1 MKLQEIKTIA
11 RAKGIKTVNMK
22 KPELIRAIQRSEGN
36 FDCYGSATSGFCDQS
51 NCLWRKDC
59 LEFTKSL

>member
-11 RAKGIKTVNMK
+11 RAKGIKTVNIK
-22 KPELIRAIQRSEGN
+22 KPDLIREIQKAEDN
-36 FDCYGSATSGFCDQS
+36 FDCYGSATSGFCEQS

-59 LEFTKSL
+59 LEFIKSL